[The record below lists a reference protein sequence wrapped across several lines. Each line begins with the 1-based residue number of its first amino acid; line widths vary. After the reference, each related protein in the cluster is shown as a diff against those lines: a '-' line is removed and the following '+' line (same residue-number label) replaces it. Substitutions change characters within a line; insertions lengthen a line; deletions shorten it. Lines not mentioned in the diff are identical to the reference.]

1 MHFQLFSVL
10 DIYGDSRPTRKCVA
24 FSSLAW
30 LVLRQPSNEKMRSI
44 FESGM
49 ACFATAV
56 QRENAWHFRVWHG
69 LFCDS
74 RPTRKC
80 VAFSSLAWLVLQQP
94 TNDEI
99 RSILR
104 ASAAHSIV
112 HSYVASHFIQ
122 LTSHWV

>member
-30 LVLRQPSNEKMRSI
+30 LVL
-44 FESGM
+44 
-49 ACFATAV
+49 
-56 QRENAWHFRVWHG
+56 
-69 LFCDS
+69 
-74 RPTRKC
+74 
-80 VAFSSLAWLVLQQP
+80 QQP
-94 TNDEI
+94 TNEEI

-104 ASAAHSIV
+104 ASGAHSIV

-122 LTSHWV
+122 LASLLPKPQT